1 MIRKSLIVI
10 ALGICF
16 SAQAQNANDAL
27 VNAFTESYKQE
38 TAKDYD
44 KAIKALSVP
53 GTETLYEANARLGWL
68 YFSKKD
74 YMQSS
79 RSYQSALKIKPK
91 SVEAALGYV
100 NAEAA
105 LQNWD
110 NVLDAYKKL
119 LSNDPNNTT
128 ANYRIAL
135 MYFYRKDYVN
145 AQIHLNRVLDLYP
158 FDYDSMLLMAQTKA
172 AAGKL
177 SEAKSW
183 YERVLLYN
191 PSDNAIKKV
200 LSKM

>member
-10 ALGICF
+10 AIALSF
-16 SAQAQNANDAL
+16 QTQAQNVSDAL
-27 VNAFTESYKQE
+27 VIAFTESYKQE
-38 TAKDYD
+38 AAKDYD
-44 KAIKALSVP
+44 KAIKALKVNGSDN
-53 GTETLYEANARLGWL
+53 LYEANARLGWL
-68 YFSKKD
+68 YYSKKD

-79 RSYQSALKIKPK
+79 KAYQAAMNLKPK

-110 NVLDAYKKL
+110 NVFEAYKKIL
-119 LSNDPNNTT
+119 GIDPNNTT

-177 SEAKSW
+177 TEAKAW
-183 YERVLLYN
+183 YEKVLLYN
-191 PSDNAIKKV
+191 PSDNSIKKV
-200 LSKM
+200 LSKL